1 MPYGKTAVL
10 LLTAAVWLAPA
21 AALGQQLVATTD
33 EPTVEIVHTVGCVE
47 RRTGDAEWWLAR
59 AADPTVTRP
68 GVFNQDD
75 VDEAREQALGAR
87 AFHLV
92 GVADFLGAE
101 ALLRS
106 FDRSSFTT
114 PDQANATGEL
124 RAGRRVLVKGLL
136 VAAGEVERINLLA
149 VVGLGACAAERNE
162 VSSAAQAPGAVG
174 AGAKRGAWR
183 RVWRRWELAPQNAAK
198 RSSEA
203 QGQGAGG
210 MGRNAEP
217 ARRFGALADTCGE

>member
-10 LLTAAVWLAPA
+10 LLSAAVWLAPA
-21 AALGQQLVATTD
+21 SALGQTAATTD

-75 VDEAREQALGAR
+75 VDEAREQAPGTR

-114 PDQANATGEL
+114 PEQANATGEL
-124 RAGRRVLVKGLL
+124 RAGRTVLVKGLL

-149 VVGLGACAAERNE
+149 VVGLGACAAERGE
-162 VSSAAQAPGAVG
+162 
-174 AGAKRGAWR
+174 AKY
-183 RVWRRWELAPQNAAK
+183 
-198 RSSEA
+198 
-203 QGQGAGG
+203 
-210 MGRNAEP
+210 
-217 ARRFGALADTCGE
+217 